1 MNKRLFNFILALVVF
16 ALEVVIA
23 KFTHGF
29 IRGSVGDILVVILIG
44 ATVRVIFP
52 EKFKH
57 LCLYIFCFSVII
69 ETLQYFEFLKII
81 NLDKFPFLV
90 LIFGGTFSFGDILC
104 YAIGAVIFAF
114 IDRVFDRIENLKEE
128 S

>member
-1 MNKRLFNFILALVVF
+1 MSKRLFNFILALVVF

-23 KFTHGF
+23 KFAHGF

-57 LCLYIFCFSVII
+57 LYLYIFCFSVII
-69 ETLQYFEFLKII
+69 ETLQYFKFLKII

-104 YAIGAVIFAF
+104 YAIGAVIFAL